1 MYNIFA
7 FAPGF
12 LSSVPGA
19 SLWPHHFIS
28 LLINDDILPLLR
40 APVHQ
45 VQGPF
50 ICTLRV
56 HYFVVEESQQNN
68 KQKEYFA

>member
-7 FAPGF
+7 FAPSF

-50 ICTLRV
+50 ICTQAMPSLQGGR
-56 HYFVVEESQQNN
+56 
-68 KQKEYFA
+68 